1 MSRLKTTVVPVV
13 YVSPGIGL
21 QLRSKLQM
29 FGFVQRP
36 VFSRLDGYQVFPHWT
51 GSLGVSYEF

>member
-1 MSRLKTTVVPVV
+1 VV
-13 YVSPGIGL
+13 YVSPGITASVIK
-21 QLRSKLQM
+21 RVHV

-51 GSLGVSYEF
+51 GSVGLTYAF